1 MNSIW
6 EKETVLPQYESL
18 KQDLTVDVAVIGGGM
33 AGILTAYL
41 LQKQGCKRSCVRG
54 KDHRQWSNRQNN
66 S

>member
-18 KQDLTVDVAVIGGGM
+18 KQDLTVDVAVIG
-33 AGILTAYL
+33 AGIA
-41 LQKQGCKRSCVRG
+41 GCERSCVRG
-54 KDHRQWSNRQNN
+54 KDHRQWSNRKNN